1 MTYFKLSLFL
11 LAGISL
17 TSACKKDD
25 GEPIIEKEKIVRED
39 PKTFKEVASI
49 TLGTTGAAEISAYD
63 PSTKKLFVVNNSV
76 ASKVDVIDFT
86 NLPTITKTQTLDF
99 STTSG
104 VANSVAVS
112 NGLLAVAL
120 EAANKTDNGSVAILT
135 TSNLAETKRITVGA
149 LPDMVTFSPD
159 GNFIVT
165 ANEGEPNSNYTI
177 DPVGSISIIDI
188 KNNYS
193 VKTLDFTS
201 FESSLGTLKAGGF
214 RMYGLNATF
223 AKDIEP
229 EYVAVSA
236 DSKKAWVTLQ
246 ENNAI
251 AEVDLVAGT
260 ILRVLPLGV
269 KDINVAANAFDVS
282 DQDNKLELGVWP
294 IKAFYLP
301 DAISMFSANN
311 TSYLALANEGDTRD
325 YGSAFNEEARVSA
338 LALDP
343 TRFPN
348 AAALKVNSSLG
359 RLTVTKFNGDTDGDG
374 DFDEIYSTGGRSV
387 TILNAS
393 TGQLVAEI
401 GKDLEQRVIAAGKYD
416 DTRSD
421 NKGVEIESV
430 TVNQVNGQMIAF
442 IGMERS
448 NMIAVYEVSNPVSPV
463 FLQLFSTGVAPE
475 GLLYIK
481 PKDSPNGR
489 SILVVSSEGDGSV
502 KLYQPDKL

>member
-1 MTYFKLSLFL
+1 MNSKNL
-11 LAGISL
+11 LAIIFAGIFVF
-17 TSACKKDD
+17 TSCKKNDE
-25 GEPIIEKEKIVRED
+25 EPAVEEEKIVPEN
-39 PKTFKEVASI
+39 PATFKEVASI

-63 PSTKKLFVVNNSV
+63 PSTKKLFVVNNSI
-76 ASKVDVIDFT
+76 ASKVDVIDLSSF
-86 NLPTITKTQTLDF
+86 PTITKIQTLDF

-120 EAANKTDNGSVAILT
+120 EATNKTDNGSVAFLN
-135 TSNLAETKRITVGA
+135 TSTLVETKRVTVGA

-159 GNFIVT
+159 GNYLVS
-165 ANEGEPNSNYTI
+165 ANEGEPNATYTI
-177 DPVGSISIIDI
+177 DPVGSVSIIDI
-188 KNNYS
+188 KNGYT
-193 VKTLDFTS
+193 VKTLDFAG
-201 FESSLGTLKAGGF
+201 FESSLATLKIAGF
-214 RMYGLNATF
+214 RMYGLNASF

-229 EYVAVSA
+229 EYVAISP

-251 AEVDLVAGT
+251 AEVDLSTGV
-260 ILRVLPLGV
+260 ILKVVPLGV
-269 KDINVAANAFDVS
+269 KDINLAANAFDVS
-282 DQDNKLELGVWP
+282 DKDNKTELATWP

-301 DAISMFSANN
+301 DAISMFSTNG

-325 YGSAFNEEARVSA
+325 YGSVFNEEIKVSS
-338 LALDP
+338 LTLDP
-343 TRFPN
+343 VRFPTASN
-348 AAALKVNSSLG
+348 LKLDANLG
-359 RLTVTKFNGDTDGDG
+359 RLVVTKYNGDTDNDG
-374 DFDEIYSTGGRSV
+374 DYDDLYTTGGRSV

-421 NKGVEIESV
+421 NKGVEVEAV
-430 TVNQVNGQMIAF
+430 TVNKVNGQMIAF

-448 NMIAVYEVSNPVSPV
+448 DMIAVYDVSNAASPV
-463 FLQLFSTGVAPE
+463 FLQLFSTGDAPE
-475 GLLYIK
+475 GLIYIK

-489 SILVVSSEGDGSV
+489 SILIVSSEGDGTV
-502 KLYQPDKL
+502 KMYQPDKL